1 MSECVSRYSF
11 IEHRTKEF
19 GNETISA
26 IFVELERF
34 TKPLEECE
42 TLLDKWCYSFRHI
55 GRLKSRPSELAQEVF
70 AKLFGSAEIA
80 RFDKDKR
87 LKYENEMYTERDKYA
102 EEEYM
107 KEVSFTKG
115 RAEGE
120 QKKALEIAARMKT
133 NGFTAEQI
141 CEITDLPL
149 DEIAKL

>member
-1 MSECVSRYSF
+1 
-11 IEHRTKEF
+11 
-19 GNETISA
+19 
-26 IFVELERF
+26 
-34 TKPLEECE
+34 
-42 TLLDKWCYSFRHI
+42 
-55 GRLKSRPSELAQEVF
+55 
-70 AKLFGSAEIA
+70 
-80 RFDKDKR
+80 
-87 LKYENEMYTERDKYA
+87 MYTERDKYA